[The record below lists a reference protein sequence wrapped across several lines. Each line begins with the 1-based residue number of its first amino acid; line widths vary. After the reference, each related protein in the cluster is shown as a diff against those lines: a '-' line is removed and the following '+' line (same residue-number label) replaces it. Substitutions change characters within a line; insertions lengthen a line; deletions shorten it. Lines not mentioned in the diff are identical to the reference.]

1 MKKLSHVFII
11 LAFVLSHIMCI
22 VVAYSYSYMLCQIEH
37 AGNSAPA
44 SISFL
49 YAIPFVLAISVC
61 VILSLVFNKKSK
73 R

>member
-1 MKKLSHVFII
+1 MKKLSRVFII
-11 LAFVLSHIMCI
+11 LAFILSHIMCI
-22 VVAYSYSYMLCQIEH
+22 VVAYNYSYMLCQIEH

-49 YAIPFVLAISVC
+49 YVIPFAFLIGVC

>member
-22 VVAYSYSYMLCQIEH
+22 VVAYNYSYMLCQIEH

-44 SISFL
+44 EISFL